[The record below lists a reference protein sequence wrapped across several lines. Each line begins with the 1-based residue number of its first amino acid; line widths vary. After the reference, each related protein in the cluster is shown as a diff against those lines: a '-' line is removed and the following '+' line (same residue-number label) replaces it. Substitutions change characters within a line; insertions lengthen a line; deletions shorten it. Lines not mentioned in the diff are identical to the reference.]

1 MPVDLNAELKNR
13 LKRSTHATVSNL
25 RKSATSADATR
36 AASDEVDNPQRN
48 LAQILR
54 NVSKEN
60 STPKHDDAVSLVR
73 NLYFGT
79 TSIAG
84 P

>member
-1 MPVDLNAELKNR
+1 MLSMGRGLMPVDLNAELKNR

-36 AASDEVDNPQRN
+36 GTSDEVDNPQRN

-54 NVSKEN
+54 SVSKEN
-60 STPKHDDAVSLVR
+60 STPKHDDASSSPSR
-73 NLYFGT
+73 RR
-79 TSIAG
+79 
-84 P
+84 